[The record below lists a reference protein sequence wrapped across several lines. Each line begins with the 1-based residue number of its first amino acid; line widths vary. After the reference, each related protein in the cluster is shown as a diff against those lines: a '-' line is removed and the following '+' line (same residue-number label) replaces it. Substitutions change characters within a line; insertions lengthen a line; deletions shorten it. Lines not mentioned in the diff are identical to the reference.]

1 MKEGVQS
8 NKYKL
13 EGNDLYIFNVYN
25 ISERKYLND
34 KECDKFCE
42 SLELKRVPF
51 IKYDTLLGTVEDW
64 VEFSKGQS
72 LICKGV
78 QMEGIVVR
86 GIEEETISD
95 YGRFSFKVINPD
107 FLLRYSE

>member
-1 MKEGVQS
+1 MKE
-8 NKYKL
+8 
-13 EGNDLYIFNVYN
+13 
-25 ISERKYLND
+25 
-34 KECDKFCE
+34 
-42 SLELKRVPF
+42 
-51 IKYDTLLGTVEDW
+51 
-64 VEFSKGQS
+64 
-72 LICKGV
+72 GV